1 MTETLIR
8 LEQLSKTYPGHSVP
22 AVESLDLSIPDGE
35 IVMFIGPS
43 GCGKTTTM
51 KMINRLIEPSS
62 GRIVIAGEDVTSI
75 DPNELRRRVG
85 YVIQQVG
92 LFPHVRVSGNVGA
105 VLRLLKWPADK
116 IARRVDEMLD
126 LVGLDPS
133 TYRDSYPKQLSG
145 GQQQR
150 VGVARALA
158 ADPPVMLMDEPF
170 GSVDPIT
177 RERLQDEFLR
187 LQREIRKTIVFVTHD
202 ITEAL
207 RMGDRIAILGER
219 SRIEQ
224 YDTPGNVVA
233 RPASDFVADFIGANA
248 GLRALTLMPIDR
260 QTLVPPPSEPEGTRL
275 VYEDDRPVGW
285 CLAAGAA
292 TTRIQPL
299 RLSAHPVLADALN
312 QIVSSRAP
320 AAVVVDDDGRLL
332 GCVDMRAVQAAVVG
346 ATGSGEQPDEPPD
359 AQTDEQRD
367 RQPSQQ
373 LEAASGDGAA

>member
-105 VLRLLKWPADK
+105 VLRLLKWPSDK

-133 TYRDSYPKQLSG
+133 QYRDSYPKQLSG

-177 RERLQDEFLR
+177 REHLQDEFLR
-187 LQREIRKTIVFVTHD
+187 LQQEIRKTIVFVTHD

-219 SRIEQ
+219 SKVEQ
-224 YDTPGNVVA
+224 YDTPANVVA
-233 RPASDFVADFIGANA
+233 RPSSDFVANFIGTNA

-260 QTLVPPPSEPEGTRL
+260 QTLVPPPPEGEGPRL
-275 VYEDDRPVGW
+275 VYDEDRPVGW
-285 CLAAGAA
+285 HLSDGLG
-292 TTRIQPL
+292 TKRIEPL
-299 RLSAHPVLADALN
+299 RLSAQLVLADALN
-312 QIVSSRAP
+312 QIVSSQAP
-320 AAVVVDDDGRLL
+320 AAVVVDDDGQLL
-332 GCVDMRAVQAAVVG
+332 GCVDMSAVQAAVRG
-346 ATGSGEQPDEPPD
+346 AAGNG
-359 AQTDEQRD
+359 D
-367 RQPSQQ
+367 RSDLQM
-373 LEAASGDGAA
+373 EAASGDGSA

>member
-62 GRIVIAGEDVTSI
+62 GSIVIAGEDVTSI

-133 TYRDSYPKQLSG
+133 QYRDSYPKQLSG

-202 ITEAL
+202 ISEAL

-219 SRIEQ
+219 SRVEQ
-224 YDTPGNVVA
+224 YDTPANVVA
-233 RPASDFVADFIGANA
+233 RPSSDFVANFIGTNA

-260 QTLVPPPSEPEGTRL
+260 KDLVPPPAERGAPRL
-275 VYEDDRPVGW
+275 VYDDDRPVGW
-285 CLAAGAA
+285 CLSDGLA
-292 TTRIQPL
+292 TTRIEPL
-299 RLSAHPVLADALN
+299 RLSAQPVLADALN
-312 QIVSSRAP
+312 QIVSSQAP

-332 GCVDMRAVQAAVVG
+332 GCVDIRAVQAAVVG
-346 ATGSGEQPDEPPD
+346 AAGNGERSDLQMEG
-359 AQTDEQRD
+359 
-367 RQPSQQ
+367 
-373 LEAASGDGAA
+373 ASGDGTV

>member
-8 LEQLSKTYPGHSVP
+8 LERLSKTYPGHSVP

-202 ITEAL
+202 ISEAL

-219 SRIEQ
+219 SRVEQ

-233 RPASDFVADFIGANA
+233 RPASDFVANFIGANA

-260 QTLVPPPSEPEGTRL
+260 KNLVPAPPEREGTRL

-359 AQTDEQRD
+359 AQTDEQPD
-367 RQPSQQ
+367 RQPSKQ